1 LRAFITEVWT
11 MRVDSIGQVFFA
23 LVMVG
28 LGVLGLVSGDFA
40 SVWQPVPKEIPGRE
54 ILAYA
59 SAAVS
64 LAGGMGLLWE
74 STAAAG
80 AQLLTVYLLLWLL
93 VLRIPAVFVAPLRE
107 VSWSGCGE
115 NAIILAGSLILVGR
129 FANRPGRQN
138 PCLALAEYG
147 SRSAGLLFGLALIPC
162 GLAHLVYSKDT
173 AALVPNWL
181 PWHLGWAYSTGGA
194 YLLAG
199 VSIVVKRQAALA
211 ATLTA
216 AMMAVFTATI
226 WIPTVAG
233 SPRDRFGWTALL
245 ISLAI
250 TAGAWLVAESFRRTP
265 ASHTNGAESQS
276 GLPTSP
282 AEY

>member
-1 LRAFITEVWT
+1 
-11 MRVDSIGQVFFA
+11 MRVDTIGQGFFA

-54 ILAYA
+54 ILAYV

-64 LAGGMGLLWE
+64 LAGGVGLLWK
-74 STAAAG
+74 STAATG
-80 AQLLTVYLLLWLL
+80 ARLLTVYLLLWLL
-93 VLRIPAVFVAPLRE
+93 VLRIPAVFTAPLRE

-115 NAIILAGSLILVGR
+115 NAMILAGSLILMGR

-138 PCLALAEYG
+138 TSLALAERG
-147 SRSAGLLFGLALIPC
+147 SRIAGMLFGLALIPC

-181 PWHLGWAYSTGGA
+181 PWHLGWAYSTGVA

-199 VSIVVKRQAALA
+199 VSIVVKRHAALA

-216 AMMAVFTATI
+216 GMTAVFTATI
-226 WIPTVAG
+226 WIPAAVE
-233 SPRDRFGWTALL
+233 SPGDRFNWTALL
-245 ISLAI
+245 ISSAI
-250 TAGAWLVAESFRRTP
+250 TAGAWLVAESFR
-265 ASHTNGAESQS
+265 SSE
-276 GLPTSP
+276 GLRGS
-282 AEY
+282 E